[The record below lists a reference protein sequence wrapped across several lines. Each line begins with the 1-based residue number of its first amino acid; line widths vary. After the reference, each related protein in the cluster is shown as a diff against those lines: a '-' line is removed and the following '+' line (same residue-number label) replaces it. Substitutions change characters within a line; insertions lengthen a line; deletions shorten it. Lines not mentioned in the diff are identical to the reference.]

1 MERSASGPTKPDAPD
16 CKDLHHDTQ
25 KWIDQLW
32 KRKEDRL
39 EALQVSEHDFDQ
51 WYKKG
56 EYDVKFTRDLRVK
69 IKEFMK
75 KHANVAVASVAQGD
89 GGHPAKNAVP
99 PPVSS
104 TSTVSTGMQCRA
116 CRGGHSKHTCG
127 KQTGSQNK
135 EKDTAQQMRSVHP
148 PPPQGNVRPALV
160 APGIRILESGVAN
173 PGLQRQPAVQERV
186 SVPGPVYP
194 LQAFMQRVADLE
206 QTVKSLTNELQLVKS
221 QKKELSESNV
231 ALLESNATLLR
242 LAASSISLNGV
253 LLPDLKITHELSA
266 FGQEETRPAKKPKLS

>member
-1 MERSASGPTKPDAPD
+1 MERFGSGPTKPDAPD

-116 CRGGHSKHTCG
+116 CIGGHSKHTCG

-148 PPPQGNVRPALV
+148 PPPQGNVGPPV
-160 APGIRILESGVAN
+160 
-173 PGLQRQPAVQERV
+173 VQARV
-186 SVPGPVYP
+186 SVPVPVYP

-206 QTVKSLTNELQLVKS
+206 QTVKSLTNELQLVES
-221 QKKELSESNV
+221 QKKELSESNA